1 MKKLFLII
9 TVLFCQQMTSQINVL
24 IHYTSDMEV
33 VKDTFNISVSK
44 VPEMIEGTYSILI
57 ANKDDY
63 DEIETFMEQFGDVI
77 VIGSYYING
86 IQFVWNDSTNQSKRK
101 HTIKKYKEK
110 LRNKKTYDTN
120 GNVLTDEP
128 YTELEALNVHV
139 NKFMGHQNR
148 IIN

>member
-1 MKKLFLII
+1 MKKLILII
-9 TVLFCQQMTSQINVL
+9 TVLFCQQMTSQINLL